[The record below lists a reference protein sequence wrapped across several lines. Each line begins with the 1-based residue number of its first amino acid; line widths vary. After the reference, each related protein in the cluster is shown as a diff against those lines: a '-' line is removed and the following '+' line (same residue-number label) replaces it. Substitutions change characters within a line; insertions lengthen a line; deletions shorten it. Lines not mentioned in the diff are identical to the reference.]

1 MKKES
6 NMNDENQDI
15 LHLLKCRLLGEE
27 TPEGKA
33 RLDRWLQEDESHREL
48 LESVRRGDGLQERQE
63 LFARVREK
71 EALKRYDRKINY
83 HPNRRLIYWAR
94 ACAAAIVLAIGIGL
108 LLRDNTPAPTPVATI
123 ETMQE
128 NTQARLVLASGEEIA
143 LTKEDSA
150 REILQHAGVKTVN
163 RGGNLVYADSS
174 RQDTALLYNEL
185 STPKGGEYRVT
196 LADGSNVWLSTS
208 SRLRF
213 PLSFRGDQRVVYLE
227 GEAYFEV
234 ARDTTRPFIVRTTG
248 TSVKVYGTEFN
259 VNTREK
265 HQVQTALV
273 NGKIGVT
280 IESTGEERLLS
291 PNQVLTHNR
300 ETGQVDVQDT
310 DIYPCI
316 AWKSREFVFFDERLE
331 DVLDELLQWYD
342 AHVFYMNERLKDSRF
357 TGIIPRFEDLGK
369 VLYFISET
377 GTARFNIK
385 GNSITV
391 SDGQQ

>member
-1 MKKES
+1 
-6 NMNDENQDI
+6 MNDENQDI

-27 TPEGKA
+27 TPEGKV

-48 LESVRRGDGLQERQE
+48 LESVRQGDGLQERQE

-83 HPNRRLIYWAR
+83 HPNRSLIYWAR

-123 ETMQE
+123 EIMQE

-150 REILQHAGVKTVN
+150 REILQPAGVKTVN

-213 PLSFRGDQRVVYLE
+213 PLSFRDNQRVVYLK
-227 GEAYFEV
+227 GEAYFEI
-234 ARDTTRPFIVRTTG
+234 ARDSARPFIVRTTG

-291 PNQVLTHNR
+291 PNQVLTYNR

-316 AWKSREFVFFDERLE
+316 A
-331 DVLDELLQWYD
+331 
-342 AHVFYMNERLKDSRF
+342 
-357 TGIIPRFEDLGK
+357 
-369 VLYFISET
+369 
-377 GTARFNIK
+377 
-385 GNSITV
+385 
-391 SDGQQ
+391 